1 MDVFKML
8 VCAPLSPAFC
18 KAAVGLWRFKAAAYF
33 LLLSAVS
40 GLGIFLAAY
49 APMEQLYS
57 ETLSLSAEKL
67 RGVKIEGGKVV
78 TPDGKDVVL
87 QAAGGEP
94 FAVASQNY
102 IDANKTR
109 GLLFA
114 FEKDRLTLYMPDG
127 SETFISAKDLGEIPD
142 VSVMIPPKKLLLFAL
157 LPAIA
162 AAAALFMNSFCLAIM
177 TPACFIFS
185 RPSYP
190 LSLAKSAKLALFSLT
205 PATLIDFVSA
215 AVFGQAS
222 IGIAYALVSGITALF
237 LIKKFAASENSETP
251 RM

>member
-78 TPDGKDVVL
+78 TPDGK
-87 QAAGGEP
+87 
-94 FAVASQNY
+94 
-102 IDANKTR
+102 
-109 GLLFA
+109 
-114 FEKDRLTLYMPDG
+114 
-127 SETFISAKDLGEIPD
+127 
-142 VSVMIPPKKLLLFAL
+142 
-157 LPAIA
+157 
-162 AAAALFMNSFCLAIM
+162 
-177 TPACFIFS
+177 
-185 RPSYP
+185 
-190 LSLAKSAKLALFSLT
+190 
-205 PATLIDFVSA
+205 
-215 AVFGQAS
+215 
-222 IGIAYALVSGITALF
+222 
-237 LIKKFAASENSETP
+237 
-251 RM
+251 